1 MTAVALVPA
10 YRRADRV
17 GGTVAALASL
27 VDEVVVVDDGSA
39 DGGVTVEAAHK
50 AGARVVALPSNR
62 GKGGAMAAA
71 VDAAPGADRYLLV
84 DADTAATAGDTA
96 PLLAALDAGADLAIG
111 VLPAAGGRGGFG
123 SVRRVARWGIRRAC
137 DFEAEAPLSGQR
149 AVRGE
154 LLRSLE
160 LADRFGLEAGM
171 TIDAVRAGA
180 KVVEVPVEVDHA
192 HTGRGVAGFAHRA
205 AQGFDL
211 VRALWPRLLS
221 ERARTGLLV
230 AAVMMV
236 VAVLATTAAA
246 AVPVGLP
253 LGRAD
258 KVVLVAVPAALR
270 LEDLSDRTRP
280 ELAAL
285 AGGQGA
291 VAAANVDVPGHTAWS
306 SWATVSAG
314 QKLRARPPSRPPG
327 PEGPFVAA
335 DGPPGR
341 GRLGEALHRAG
352 RTTSFVGTD
361 PASPVLLAVA
371 DGAGRVD
378 RAATVGSPGVTGLA
392 DRTRADL
399 TAGAS
404 IVAVDATHVDS
415 AGLDELL
422 RQLGAVDAGRTLV
435 LLVPPADPEV
445 RRGLRPLVAS
455 GPGAPAGRL
464 LSPSTHRSGLVL
476 LSDVA
481 PTVLS
486 VLGVPVPDDVVGYP
500 LRLMP
505 GPANPASLVEA
516 DRLARQ
522 RDTLWSPVF
531 VAVVLLHLATYAWA
545 WRTHRRRTRA
555 RDEGER
561 PGGQVG
567 EGWLSW
573 LALGLVAWPLSTWL
587 VRALPR
593 AGSLGAAAAALALF
607 VDVGVAA
614 GAWRVGRRRGLAP
627 FALVVGATLALVTV
641 DLGLGGSLQVSSAFG
656 GAAHE
661 TGRFT
666 GLGNVAFGIYAGCAL
681 MAVACA
687 PRRAPWIVA
696 LLAGVALIDA
706 LPSLGADVG
715 GTLTL
720 APVFVLTVA
729 ALWGRLRWWTVALA
743 AGASAAVLTTAL
755 AADLSRPADARSH
768 LARFVTGGGRSSS
781 VGGKLAQNLGT
792 YRVMPLLIVVVLIV
806 LVLAILVWQGRFRR
820 ILPRGSPARIA
831 VAATMAV
838 ALLGNVLNDS
848 GAIVTVLVLSV
859 LGPYLVVRAGV
870 EEPAPQ
876 HFARLPT
883 AGVVL

>member
-17 GGTVAALASL
+17 GGTVAALATL

-39 DGGVTVEAAHK
+39 DGGATVEAARK
-50 AGARVVALPSNR
+50 AGARVVALPSNL

-71 VDAAPGADRYLLV
+71 VDAAPGADLYLLV
-84 DADTAATAGDTA
+84 DADTAATAGATA
-96 PLLAALDAGADLAIG
+96 PLLAALEAGADLAIG

-123 SVRRVARWGIRRAC
+123 SVRRLARWGIRRAC

-154 LLRSLE
+154 LLRSLW

-205 AQGFDL
+205 AQGLDL

-230 AAVMMV
+230 GAVMVV

-246 AVPVGLP
+246 AVPVGVP

-280 ELAAL
+280 ALAAL
-285 AGGQGA
+285 AGSRGA
-291 VAAANVDVPGHTAWS
+291 VAAANVDVPARTAWS

-314 QKLRARPPSRPPG
+314 EKLRARPPSRQLG
-327 PEGPFVAA
+327 PDDPFVVAE
-335 DGPPGR
+335 GPPGR
-341 GRLGEALHRAG
+341 GRRGDALHRAG

-361 PASPVLLAVA
+361 PASPVRLAVA

-378 RAATVGSPGVTGLA
+378 RADNVGSAGVPRLA
-392 DRTRADL
+392 DRARADL

-404 IVAVDATHVDS
+404 VVAVDATSVDS
-415 AGLDELL
+415 AGLDALL
-422 RQLGAVDAGRTLV
+422 GRLDAVDAGHTLV
-435 LLVPPADPEV
+435 LLVPPAGPDV

-486 VLGVPVPDDVVGYP
+486 VLGVPVPDDVVGHP
-500 LRLMP
+500 LRLAP
-505 GPANPASLVEA
+505 GPAHLASLVEA

-522 RDTLWSPVF
+522 RDTLWNPVF
-531 VAVVLLHLATYAWA
+531 VAVVLLHLATYAWV
-545 WRTHRRRTRA
+545 WLSRRRRA
-555 RDEGER
+555 RVWDDGER
-561 PGGQVG
+561 PGGEAG
-567 EGWLSW
+567 ERWLSW

-587 VRALPR
+587 VRAIPGV
-593 AGSLGAAAAALALF
+593 GSLGAAAAVLACV

-614 GAWRVGRRRGLAP
+614 AAWRVGGRRGLAP
-627 FALVVGATLALVTV
+627 FALVVGATLALVTF
-641 DLGLGGSLQVSSAFG
+641 DLGLGGPLQVSSAFG

-666 GLGNVAFGIYAGCAL
+666 GLGNVAFGVYAGCAL

-696 LLAGVALIDA
+696 LLAGVALVDA

-715 GTLTL
+715 GALTL
-720 APVFVLTVA
+720 APVFVLAVA
-729 ALWGRLRWWTVALA
+729 ALWGRLRWRTVALA
-743 AGASAAVLTTAL
+743 AGASAAVLAVAL
-755 AADLSRPADARSH
+755 AADLSRPPDARSH

-781 VGGKLAQNLGT
+781 IGGKLAQNLGT

-806 LVLAILVWQGRFRR
+806 LVLAVLLWQGRFRR
-820 ILPRGSPARIA
+820 ILPPGSPARTA

-859 LGPYLVVRAGV
+859 LGPYLVVRAGA

-876 HFARLPT
+876 HHAPLPT
-883 AGVVL
+883 AGVGI